1 MAMKLRLLSIA
12 AGLMAMTACTP
23 TTTTTPP
30 AGDSTATVQVDSPAT
45 LPPAPVDSGTV
56 PEASGDPQGT
66 ASGTV
71 TPDNGKLPADNA
83 TNGKVKGTPDPIAAT
98 YRMTVSFTS
107 MGGGID
113 YKAKSTFDKFVSTYE
128 ATNKVKLAHETVG
141 WGREGEVDYCYKLAE
156 LKDPKKSDFVNQCK
170 AQVKGNDQIE
180 LKENTT
186 CRVPRK

>member
-1 MAMKLRLLSIA
+1 MKMRLFSIA
-12 AGLMAMTACTP
+12 AALMAMTACTP

-45 LPPAPVDSGTV
+45 VPPASVDSGT
-56 PEASGDPQGT
+56 PAPDASGDPQG
-66 ASGTV
+66 GIV
-71 TPDNGKLPADNA
+71 TPDNGNSPADNT

-113 YKAKSTFDKFVSTYE
+113 FKAKSTFDKFVSTYE

-170 AQVKGNDQIE
+170 AQVKGKAQIE
-180 LKENTT
+180 LKENST